1 MAVLGY
7 CILPP
12 TKRKDIAYLDV
23 CEQRSASFSE
33 ALQRHKFLGSGIMFF
48 LGEES
53 YTVQADAEY
62 RFALISASNSYLLAV

>member
-1 MAVLGY
+1 MLDY

-33 ALQRHKFLGSGIMFF
+33 ALQMPRFLGSGIMFF

-53 YTVQADAEY
+53 YTVQADAAH
-62 RFALISASNSYLLAV
+62 RFPLISASNSYLIAA